1 MDRKALRADILM
13 LVAAAIWG
21 FAFVAQRVGMET
33 MGPHFFNAIRFFI
46 GAFALIPVIWFFSR
60 KPNKSNVEHVSI
72 KKLVIAGSLAGV
84 LLFGGAAFQQV
95 GIQYTTAGKAGFI
108 TGLYIFFVPLI
119 GLFFGQRTGSGT
131 WLGATMALV
140 GLYLLSFSDG
150 LSLNFE
156 NSVELRG
163 DLLELVCA
171 VFFAGHVLII
181 GYLAKKIDPIK
192 LSIIQFCVAGLL
204 SLVVAISLELITWD
218 MVAATV
224 IPLLYAGVMSTGVA
238 YTLQVVAQQHAHSS
252 HAAIILS
259 LEGAFAL
266 LGGWLLLDEQLP
278 ARGLLGCGLMLVGML
293 LSQLMP
299 SFSLKS
305 KQGQQ

>member
-1 MDRKALRADILM
+1 MKRKSLRADVLM
-13 LVAAAIWG
+13 LIAAAIWG

-46 GAFALIPVIWFFSR
+46 GALALTPALWFLSKKKIKSDKSR
-60 KPNKSNVEHVSI
+60 VTTSQL
-72 KKLVIAGSLAGV
+72 LVAGSLAGI

-119 GLFFGQRTGSGT
+119 GIFFGQKTGFGT
-131 WLGATMALV
+131 WLGAIMALV

-150 LSLNFE
+150 LSLNFD
-156 NSVELRG
+156 NSVELKG
-163 DLLELVCA
+163 DLLELACA

-181 GYLAKKIDPIK
+181 GYLAKKIDPVK
-192 LSIIQFCVAGLL
+192 LSIIQFFVAGLL
-204 SLVVAISLELITWD
+204 SLGIAISFELITWT
-218 MVAATV
+218 MITATL

-278 ARGLLGCGLMLVGML
+278 ARGLLGCALMLAGML
-293 LSQLMP
+293 FSQLIP
-299 SFSLKS
+299 SFRFTSVKS
-305 KQGQQ
+305 

>member
-1 MDRKALRADILM
+1 MKRKSLRADVLM
-13 LVAAAIWG
+13 LIAAAIWG

-46 GAFALIPVIWFFSR
+46 GALALTPALWFLS
-60 KPNKSNVEHVSI
+60 KKKIKSDKSHVTTSQL
-72 KKLVIAGSLAGV
+72 LVAGSLAGI

-119 GLFFGQRTGSGT
+119 GIFFGQKTGFGT
-131 WLGATMALV
+131 WLGAIMALV

-150 LSLNFE
+150 LSLNFD
-156 NSVELRG
+156 NSVELKG
-163 DLLELVCA
+163 DLLELACA

-181 GYLAKKIDPIK
+181 GYLAKKIDPVK
-192 LSIIQFCVAGLL
+192 LSIIQFFVAGLL
-204 SLVVAISLELITWD
+204 SLGIAISFELITWT
-218 MVAATV
+218 MITATL

-278 ARGLLGCGLMLVGML
+278 ARGLLGCALMLAGML
-293 LSQLMP
+293 FSQLIP
-299 SFSLKS
+299 SFRFTSVKS
-305 KQGQQ
+305 